1 MLSVTETTAQLIL
14 EFFAA
19 YGLTQPESFT
29 TLVLPTGEVE
39 LRLNTGKVASAV
51 EQMLDV
57 VTTLR
62 VHLAL
67 ELHARTAAFAVNAF
81 DDFPQTPLEA
91 VLDLDA
97 APQLTAGQQEAVIT
111 EWISSVGS
119 WDVAHTRWNI
129 IVRSDL
135 SENLRLE
142 VPRAFVQ
149 LFLST
154 ATENVLIADTD
165 FRLTSERGSYYL
177 TPFDVDLISLVF
189 EKLTTKLEP
198 VWGRLEHR
206 AVQKTNAVSEANAV
220 DFAQQVIAQA
230 VEQSIEQ
237 YGVENN
243 PLLEGIEAFTRGA
256 LNCDFE
262 SEQPIIP
269 LTPECQFIVRT
280 YLEASGLTANDFSF
294 GQDITADV
302 QVLILNRPSAVLP
315 VLKEFFSDFAVIRR
329 AKITVYTDTREAL
342 FEARLAAA
350 IAEKPPSRIVT
361 SVAPVQE
368 VVVPHVQRV
377 TETITPSEPPSDI
390 EKTIRILVRGLTA
403 SQAPRNIALDKA
415 NKGAQWL
422 LAQAG
427 LAAEQRH
434 PQASVVGM
442 LNIRLQGPNRL
453 DGILFSLQSG
463 VTKEQLAATIS
474 LEPAPGTPSL
484 RGGQRVQSETAVD
497 ANQLDI
503 QRLRREHPHIN
514 QLMNELEAYQNAVY
528 LTKFDP
534 EVYSIAALCV
544 KLASLLE
551 LGVIGLNTGLLQ
563 KYWKIE
569 KIEGNTAVNI
579 RIQVTDPAEISVARL
594 LLCQAIEFVIVYSPP
609 QVEAEDAY
617 EERGITYW

>member
-280 YLEASGLTANDFSF
+280 YLEASGLTANDFSL

-350 IAEKPPSRIVT
+350 TAEKPPSRIVT

-368 VVVPHVQRV
+368 VVVPPVQRV